1 MKLTVKITG
10 THPMLM
16 HNGRLANPIDP
27 WTRQLKAL
35 TGKRK
40 KTDEDL
46 YEIARVEAR
55 AGCWE
60 TTDGL
65 LGVPSGAVWRCF
77 YDSAKQFKLG
87 TTVKKS
93 LYFDDIVEP
102 LTIDGAKVHC
112 DDFVAD
118 FENVDYRSVKIQ
130 SSKVMRA
137 RTKIPVGWETIHSFE
152 LFDDVLDVRD
162 LQPVLTSAG
171 RLYGL
176 GDWRPTY
183 GRFTVDVI

>member
-1 MKLTVKITG
+1 MQITVKMTG
-10 THPMLM
+10 THPMLQ

-27 WTRQLKAL
+27 YTRQLKAL

-60 TTDGL
+60 TNEGL
-65 LGVPSGAVWRCF
+65 LGVPTQAVWRCF

-93 LYFDDIVEP
+93 LYFDDVTEP
-102 LTIDGAKVHC
+102 LIVDGAKVTC
-112 DDFVAD
+112 DDYVANFD
-118 FENVDYRSVKIQ
+118 NVDYRSVKIQ
-130 SSKVMRA
+130 TSKTMRA
-137 RTKIPVGWETIHSFE
+137 RPKIQAGWETTHKLE
-152 LFDDVLDVRD
+152 LFEDVLDLRD
-162 LQPVLTSAG
+162 LIPVMESAG

-183 GRFTVDVI
+183 GRFTVDIM